1 MPTQAA
7 SAASAPSAY
16 ALEVL
21 DVITE
26 TPDAVSIVFAL
37 PPDARADFAYKP
49 GQFLTLR
56 VPAGADAEAVSRC
69 YSLSSA
75 PDIDE
80 HLKVTVKR
88 TTGGQASNWLC
99 DNAHAGMVLES
110 LRPAGTFTM
119 RDAAAVPLFVAA
131 GSGITPIMSMI
142 RTVLSTA
149 AQGAV
154 LVYANRDRDSVI
166 FDAELAALQST
177 HGSRLTIVHWIEAE
191 AGVPTADGLRALLP
205 SPSTGTVAYLCGPA
219 AFMDVA
225 TVALGD
231 IGLTREDIHREV
243 FVSLSTDAF
252 AAAPATVADPLDPDA
267 VSATVEIDGDTHQI
281 CWPKSQI
288 LLDVLLGLGID
299 APYVCREG
307 NCGGCSYTL
316 REGEVTMQVND
327 ILDDH
332 ELHHGVRL
340 ACQSLPQSDTLTI
353 AFDR

>member
-1 MPTQAA
+1 MPHTVT
-7 SAASAPSAY
+7 APSSY
-16 ALEVL
+16 VLEVL
-21 DVITE
+21 EVITE
-26 TPDAVSIVFAL
+26 TGDAVSIVFAA
-37 PPDARADFAYKP
+37 PQHARADFAYKP

-56 VPAGADAEAVSRC
+56 VPVGANPVSRC

-88 TTGGQASNWLC
+88 TTDGQASNWLC
-99 DNAHAGMVLES
+99 DNAHPGMVLES

-119 RDAAAVPLFVAA
+119 HADNTAGVHIFVAA

-142 RTVLSTA
+142 RTVLSTSTRNA
-149 AQGAV
+149 L
-154 LVYANRDRDSVI
+154 LVYANRDRASVI
-166 FDAELAALQST
+166 FDAELATLQSA
-177 HGSRLTIVHWIEAE
+177 HGSRLTVTHWIETE
-191 AGVPTADGLRALLP
+191 AGLPTAEGLRALLP
-205 SPSTGTVAYLCGPA
+205 APGVGTAAYLCGPA
-219 AFMDVA
+219 AFMDMA
-225 TVALGD
+225 ADALGSS
-231 IGLTREDIHREV
+231 GLTRENIHREV

-252 AAAPATVADPLDPDA
+252 AAAPAAAASPAAADA
-267 VSATVEIDGDTHQI
+267 ASATVEIDGDTHQI

-316 REGEVTMQVND
+316 REGEVTMETND

-332 ELHHGVRL
+332 ELRHGVRL
-340 ACQSLPQSDTLTI
+340 ACQSLPQSDSLAI

>member
-1 MPTQAA
+1 MTTHA
-7 SAASAPSAY
+7 STAPSAY

-21 DVITE
+21 EVIAE
-26 TPDAVSIVFAL
+26 TPDAVSIVFAT
-37 PPDARADFAYKP
+37 PHDARADFAYKS

-56 VPAGADAEAVSRC
+56 VPAGTDSVSRC

-75 PDIDE
+75 PGLDE

-88 TTGGQASNWLC
+88 TSGGHASNWLC
-99 DNAHAGMVLES
+99 DNARAGMTLES
-110 LRPAGTFTM
+110 LRPAGAFTM
-119 RDAAAVPLFVAA
+119 RDTVAVPVFVAA

-142 RTVLSTA
+142 RTVLSHSV
-149 AQGAV
+149 QNAV
-154 LVYANRDRDSVI
+154 LVYANRDRESVI
-166 FDAELAALQST
+166 FEAELAALQSKY
-177 HGSRLTIVHWIEAE
+177 GSRLAIVHWIEAE
-191 AGVPTADGLRALLP
+191 AGLPTPDGLRALLP
-205 SPSTGTVAYLCGPA
+205 TPVPGTAAYLCGPA
-219 AFMDVA
+219 PFMDVA
-225 TVALGD
+225 AAALGD
-231 IGLTREDIHREV
+231 TGLARENIHREV

-252 AAAPATVADPLDPDA
+252 AAAPVVATAPTDPDA
-267 VSATVEIDGDTHQI
+267 VSATVEIEGDTHQI
-281 CWPKSQI
+281 SWPKTQI

-332 ELHHGVRL
+332 EIRHGVRL

>member
-1 MPTQAA
+1 MPTHTA
-7 SAASAPSAY
+7 STPSAY

-21 DVITE
+21 DVIAE
-26 TPDAVSIVFAL
+26 TPDAVSIVFAA
-37 PPDARADFAYKP
+37 PPDARADFTYKP

-56 VPAGADAEAVSRC
+56 VPIGADTEAVSRC

-88 TTGGQASNWLC
+88 TVGGQASNWLC
-99 DNAHAGMVLES
+99 DNACAGMTIES

-119 RDAAAVPLFVAA
+119 RDAAAVPVFVAA

-142 RTVLSTA
+142 RTVLSVST
-149 AQGAV
+149 QNAV

-166 FDAELAALQST
+166 FDAELAALQT
-177 HGSRLTIVHWIEAE
+177 EHGNRLSVSHWIEAE
-191 AGVPTADGLRALLP
+191 SGLPTTDGLSALLP
-205 SPSTGTVAYLCGPA
+205 TLPHTDTTAYLCGPA

-225 TVALGD
+225 SAALLD
-231 IGLTREDIHREV
+231 IGLARENIHREI
-243 FVSLSTDAF
+243 FVSLTSDAF
-252 AAAPATVADPLDPDA
+252 AAAPQASPGPIDPDA

-288 LLDVLLGLGID
+288 LLDVLLDQGID

-316 REGEVTMQVND
+316 REGEVTMRIND

-332 ELHHGVRL
+332 EIRHGVRL
-340 ACQSLPQSDTLTI
+340 ACQSLPQSDKLTI

>member
-1 MPTQAA
+1 MVTDAA
-7 SAASAPSAY
+7 SLAWVVNLGCVDLNPHPVRDDDLDHPDELRIDLDPVPGVPWSQI
-16 ALEVL
+16 L
-21 DVITE
+21 DV
-26 TPDAVSIVFAL
+26 A
-37 PPDARADFAYKP
+37 
-49 GQFLTLR
+49 
-56 VPAGADAEAVSRC
+56 
-69 YSLSSA
+69 
-75 PDIDE
+75 
-80 HLKVTVKR
+80 
-88 TTGGQASNWLC
+88 
-99 DNAHAGMVLES
+99 
-110 LRPAGTFTM
+110 
-119 RDAAAVPLFVAA
+119 FVAA

-142 RTVLSTA
+142 RTVLSTS

-177 HGSRLTIVHWIEAE
+177 HGSRLTIAHWIGAE

-231 IGLTREDIHREV
+231 IGLTREDIHRGL

-252 AAAPATVADPLDPDA
+252 AAAPATVADSLDPDA

-281 CWPKSQI
+281 SWPKSQI

-307 NCGGCSYTL
+307 NCGGCPYTP
-316 REGEVTMQVND
+316 D
-327 ILDDH
+327 AK
-332 ELHHGVRL
+332 VR
-340 ACQSLPQSDTLTI
+340 
-353 AFDR
+353 

>member
-1 MPTQAA
+1 MPTHTAT
-7 SAASAPSAY
+7 APGAY

-21 DVITE
+21 EVIAE
-26 TPDAVSIVFAL
+26 TPDAVSIVFAA
-37 PPDARADFAYKP
+37 PPDAQADFAYKP

-56 VPAGADAEAVSRC
+56 VPVGTDTDAVSRC

-75 PDIDE
+75 PSIDE

-88 TTGGQASNWLC
+88 TAGGRASNWLC
-99 DNAHAGMVLES
+99 DNARAGMVLES
-110 LRPAGTFTM
+110 LRPTGTFTM
-119 RDAAAVPLFVAA
+119 RDTAAVPVFVAA

-142 RTVLSTA
+142 RTVLPESA
-149 AQGAV
+149 LDAV

-166 FDAELAALQST
+166 FDAELAALQSE
-177 HGSRLTIVHWIEAE
+177 HGRRLTVLHWIEAE
-191 AGVPTADGLRALLP
+191 SGLPTADGLRALLP
-205 SPSTGTVAYLCGPA
+205 AASTGTVAYLCGPA

-225 TVALGD
+225 ATALCG
-231 IGLTREDIHREV
+231 IGLAREDIHREI
-243 FVSLSTDAF
+243 FVSLTTDAF
-252 AAAPATVADPLDPDA
+252 AAAPEPAAVPADPDA

-316 REGEVTMQVND
+316 RAGEVTMQVND
-327 ILDDH
+327 ALDDH
-332 ELHHGVRL
+332 EISHGVRL
-340 ACQSLPQSDTLTI
+340 ACQSLPQSDQLSI

>member
-1 MPTQAA
+1 MPQAVTT
-7 SAASAPSAY
+7 PSTY

-21 DVITE
+21 EVVTE
-26 TPDAVSIVFAL
+26 TVDAVSIVFAA
-37 PPDARADFAYKP
+37 PDHARADFAYKP

-56 VPAGADAEAVSRC
+56 VPAGANAVSRC

-80 HLKVTVKR
+80 HLKITVKR
-88 TTGGQASNWLC
+88 TTGGKASNWLC
-99 DNAHAGMVLES
+99 DNAHVGMVLES

-119 RDAAAVPLFVAA
+119 RETTSAPIFAAA

-142 RTVLSTA
+142 RTVLSNSTQDA
-149 AQGAV
+149 I
-154 LVYANRDRDSVI
+154 LVYANRERDSVI
-166 FDAELAALQST
+166 FDAELATLQSA
-177 HGSRLTIVHWIEAE
+177 HGSRLTVTHWIETD
-191 AGVPTADGLRALLP
+191 AGLPTAEGLRALLP
-205 SPSTGTVAYLCGPA
+205 APGVGTTAYLCGPA
-219 AFMDVA
+219 AFMDMA
-225 TVALGD
+225 ADALSGS
-231 IGLTREDIHREV
+231 GLARENIHREV

-252 AAAPATVADPLDPDA
+252 GAAPAAAAPLADPDA
-267 VSATVEIDGDTHQI
+267 ASATVEIDGDTHQI
-281 CWPKSQI
+281 RWPKSQI

-316 REGEVTMQVND
+316 REGDVSMEAND

-332 ELHHGVRL
+332 ELRHGVRL
-340 ACQSLPQSDTLTI
+340 ACQSLPQSDKLAI